1 MLIKH
6 IQKKFS
12 HLSQRRACMV
22 LGQSRSTQRYES
34 HVRDDEPILTKRI
47 IELARAYGRYGYPRI
62 TGLLKIEG
70 WQPGRNCVAAD
81 MPSRRS

>member
-1 MLIKH
+1 MIEN
-6 IQKKFS
+6 IQEKFS
-12 HLSQRRACMV
+12 FVSQRRACKV
-22 LGQSRSTQRYES
+22 LGQARSTQRNES